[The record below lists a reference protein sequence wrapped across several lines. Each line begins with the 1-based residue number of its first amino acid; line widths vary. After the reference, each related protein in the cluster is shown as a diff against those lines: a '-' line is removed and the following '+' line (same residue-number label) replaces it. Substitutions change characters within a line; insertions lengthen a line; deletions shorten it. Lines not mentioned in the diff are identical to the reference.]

1 MKYSN
6 TLPNMIFAARKK
18 IMFSPRI
25 KIILSKYS
33 IKKKISTIRSCYALN
48 YIRESMYQKHHV
60 MENNVRW
67 GLAALF
73 LGIKFQK
80 LN

>member
-18 IMFSPRI
+18 IMFRQKSFYP
-25 KIILSKYS
+25 S
-33 IKKKISTIRSCYALN
+33 IVLKKNSTIRSCYALN